1 MPQWT
6 LTTTEI
12 QALLRRENIVAWMG
26 SPLLN
31 PEPVPDRELVSKILP
46 NAPELREALL
56 RIARP
61 EIMQGVLQFP
71 PDFSGVHWFYGQ
83 AGDTRLAGHGRDQSG
98 RHVMAWPITD
108 QEVVQAMETSLA
120 VQAPAV
126 VDGFALALN
135 CGGLEALAGI
145 VDLLQEG
152 ILKAALDRRP
162 PPEFHFTAKELG
174 ECLQHGSQG
183 LDLRWMVQRLKCLAP
198 VPLKNDPSGLEK
210 GLQNLVKQQM
220 LSRKNSHY
228 RPVSR
233 FYAACSLLCGGS
245 GLCALN
251 TRRLVLQ
258 AGKPLAWE
266 RQHTAALR
274 GIGSLWL
281 FEFSDMNADDFSVK
295 LGDVTAGLLHERL
308 MAGLSI
314 KKKSFVP
321 EPPAAAKIRSCPQC
335 GLALQSAAE
344 FCPVCAKKSK
354 PFSAPATGP
363 VQATRPVKAAS
374 ETVTCGQCGTALAS
388 GSKFCIQ
395 CGAAV
400 KPAVTVAI
408 PAGTPVG
415 LHCPRCKAPM
425 SSKMRFCTQCGT
437 PVK

>member
-26 SPLLN
+26 SPLLSPESVPN
-31 PEPVPDRELVSKILP
+31 REPVSKNLP
-46 NAPELREALL
+46 NEPELCEALL

-83 AGDTRLAGHGRDQSG
+83 AGDTRLASHGRDQNN
-98 RHVMAWPITD
+98 RHIMTWPIAD
-108 QEVVQAMETSLA
+108 REVVQAMETSLA
-120 VQAPAV
+120 VQEPAV
-126 VDGFALALN
+126 VNGFALVLN
-135 CGGLEALAGI
+135 RGGLEALAGI
-145 VDLLQEG
+145 VDLLQEE
-152 ILKAALDRRP
+152 ILKAALKRQP
-162 PPEFHFTAKELG
+162 PPELRFTAQELR
-174 ECLQHGSQG
+174 ECLQRGSQG

-198 VPLKNDPSGLEK
+198 VPFKSDPAGLEK
-210 GLQNLVKQQM
+210 GLQELVKQQM
-220 LSRKNSHY
+220 LSWENSHY
-228 RPVSR
+228 RPVPR

-258 AGKPLAWE
+258 AGKPLTWE
-266 RQHTAALR
+266 HLHTAALR
-274 GIGSLWL
+274 GSGSLWL
-281 FEFSDMNADDFSVK
+281 FEFSDMEADDFSVK

-335 GLALQSAAE
+335 GLALKAEAE

-354 PFSAPATGP
+354 PVSAPATGP

-400 KPAVTVAI
+400 KPAANVAI
-408 PAGTPVG
+408 PARKPVG

-425 SSKMRFCTQCGT
+425 SPKMKFCAQCGT